1 METMKREFNNEMESL
16 EEENAVLKEK
26 WNYYYY

>member
-1 METMKREFNNEMESL
+1 MKEEMETMKREFNNEMESL

-26 WNYYYY
+26 